1 MITTRN
7 LKVFWLAFCGFAA
20 SFTCEAQNTRGI
32 GVYPGAAEEFFG
44 PQLVAGDGY
53 RNLAR
58 GRMVYQSSSFDFN
71 MTAQLLTDG
80 IIAPPLTP
88 PRKGRGTRS
97 EERGR
102 RNGAAH
108 PVFLDVSTPDG
119 QLPQRQRESTI
130 DGNDWT
136 TSYVMGGD
144 TWLKY
149 AWHGATIEAD
159 KISLIGTV
167 AYRETEATDGYRIRV
182 AVSDDGK
189 RWRQVAT
196 VENGG
201 LPGKAS
207 RNRVNSDPNKNA
219 GNDELLPTRIV
230 EIDLPFTA
238 KQSFRQLRVELQMK
252 GAAYWAFTEIPI
264 TFEGRRVANLLPSSG
279 FTSAWMVQSD
289 RDEWACI
296 DLGAP
301 SEIDEIKLHWIEKPK
316 RFEIQISD
324 DGNNFTQL
332 TINNQRSLAEGKSN
346 SQFTNKNRLADQSK
360 FKIQNS
366 KLTARF
372 VRVFIPKNEKPQRV
386 ILSEV
391 EVMGRGGLV
400 AKPHKEVGWNSQKNP
415 PSLFGEG
422 KGEKLQ
428 FFLDG
433 GDWRLQRASEVTASG
448 ENISKQGFDASS
460 WTVATVP
467 ATVLMSYVNAGA
479 LPNPNYDDNLLT
491 ISESFF
497 NSNFWYRR
505 EFRVPQEM
513 RGQRVFLNFDGI
525 NWKANIWL
533 NGRKIDRIEGAFLR
547 GKTDVTR
554 YLNDGVNVLA
564 VEIEKC
570 ANPGGAKLKNEQTTD
585 FNGGILG
592 ADNPT
597 FHATVG
603 WDWISTIRGR
613 DIGIW
618 NDVYLT
624 STANDMTLSD
634 PLVSSRVAIDG
645 GDTLA
650 TMQPCVILKNYAE
663 TPITGTLHGWI
674 GDIKFEKTV
683 ALASG
688 EERQID
694 FHPADFPQLRDQKMQ
709 LWWPNGYGE
718 PNLYDAGFSFSSNTH
733 HPTSITYRAGIREMT
748 YAEVDTRLQIF
759 VNGQRFVPLGGN
771 WGFSE
776 NNLCYRG
783 REYDAAVRYHREMNL
798 NCIRNWVG
806 QIGDRE
812 FYEACDRHG
821 IMVWQDFWLANPVD
835 GPNPDDNEMFL
846 KNARDYVLRIR
857 QHPSIML
864 YCGRNEGY
872 PPKAIDDGLRQ
883 LVSEL
888 TGGTPN
894 TQHPTPMLYISSSA
908 DDGVSGHGPYWAIP
922 AKEYFEKQTGKLH
935 TERGMP
941 NIMTYEGLSRTLRPE
956 HLWPQNEFWG
966 QHDFT
971 QQGAQRGA
979 SFNSLISK
987 GFGEPKDACEFTTLA
1002 QWQNYD
1008 GYRAMYESTNHD
1020 RQGLLIWMSHPTWP
1034 SMVWQT
1040 YDYYFE
1046 PTAAYFGTKKA
1057 CEPLHVQ
1064 WNALTDS
1071 VEIVNRTAS
1080 EQKNLAVEARLF
1092 DKNGRELACED
1103 CIIDVKSDE
1112 TRPAMPIPSL
1122 TSLLSTEK
1130 VGFLRFSLRNEAVE
1144 LLSENTYI
1152 CAAETGNYQ
1161 ALKEL
1166 PQAELNI
1173 EKSALRHAENGT
1185 VSCTVTLENRGR
1197 VPAVML
1203 RLNLKAADGDQ
1214 ILPVIY
1220 SDNYFHLLPN
1230 EKRAIRIEWN
1240 RRDARGQQP
1249 IVEVS
1254 GYNVSLSNNRIE

>member
-1 MITTRN
+1 MKTSRKI
-7 LKVFWLAFCGFAA
+7 KVILFVFCAW
-20 SFTCEAQNTRGI
+20 AQCSTIQAQTTRGI

-53 RNLAR
+53 RNLAQ

-80 IIAPPLTP
+80 IIRGVKELGS
-88 PRKGRGTRS
+88 KGVKK
-97 EERGR
+97 
-102 RNGAAH
+102 NG
-108 PVFLDVSTPDG
+108 PVFLEVSTPDG

-136 TSYVMGGD
+136 TSYVMGDD
-144 TWLKY
+144 TWLQY
-149 AWHGATIEAD
+149 AWHGMAVEAD

-167 AYRETEATDGYRIRV
+167 AYRETDATDGYRIRV
-182 AVSDDGK
+182 VVSNDGK
-189 RWRQVAT
+189 RWQQVAT
-196 VENGG
+196 VKGDT
-201 LPGKAS
+201 LPGLRS
-207 RNRVNSDPNKNA
+207 RSMVNSDPNKNA
-219 GNDELLPTRIV
+219 GNDEMLPTRRLNI
-230 EIDLPFTA
+230 ELPFSKA
-238 KQSFRQLRVELQMK
+238 LNFNYLRVELQMK
-252 GAAYWAFTEIPI
+252 GAAYWAFTENPI
-264 TFEGRRVANLLPSSG
+264 TLGGRSANVLPSSG

-296 DLGAP
+296 DLGAK

-316 RFEIQISD
+316 KFEIQVSD
-324 DGNNFTQL
+324 DGKNFTQF
-332 TINNQRSLAEGKSN
+332 TINN
-346 SQFTNKNRLADQSK
+346 SQLTNKNRLADQST
-360 FKIQNS
+360 FKIQHS
-366 KLTARF
+366 KFARF
-372 VRVFIPKNEKPQRV
+372 VRIFIPQTGQKQRV

-400 AKPHKEVGWNSQKNP
+400 VKPHEEVGWNTQHPTPNTQHPQK
-415 PSLFGEG
+415 
-422 KGEKLQ
+422 

-433 GDWRLQRASEVTASG
+433 GDWRLQRASEVTAKGS
-448 ENISKQGFDASS
+448 EISRQGFDAKS

-479 LPNPNYDDNLLT
+479 LPNPNYDDNLLG

-525 NWKANIWL
+525 NWKADIWL
-533 NGRKIDRIEGAFLR
+533 NGQKIDRLEGAFLR

-585 FNGGILG
+585 FNGGVLG

-624 STANDMTLSD
+624 STANDVTLSD
-634 PLVSSRVAIDG
+634 PVVSSRVAIVG

-650 TMQPCVILKNYAE
+650 TMLPSVIVKNFSENALE
-663 TPITGTLHGWI
+663 GTLQGWI
-674 GDIKFEKTV
+674 GDIKFEKNV
-683 ALASG
+683 ALAAN
-688 EERQID
+688 EECEIN
-694 FHPADFPQLRDQKMQ
+694 FHPTDFPQLRDQKMK

-718 PNLYDAGFSFSSNTH
+718 PNLYDAGFTFSPNTH
-733 HPTSITYRAGIREMT
+733 HPSTITYQTGIREMT

-806 QIGDRE
+806 QTGDRE

-821 IMVWQDFWLANPVD
+821 IMIWQDFWLANPVD
-835 GPNPDDNEMFL
+835 GPNPDDDAMFL

-888 TGGTPN
+888 TGGN
-894 TQHPTPMLYISSSA
+894 TQHPTPNTYHPTPILYISSSA

-1064 WNALTDS
+1064 WNSLTNS

-1080 EQKNLAVEARLF
+1080 EQKFLTVEARLF

-1103 CIIDVKSDE
+1103 CVIDVKSDE
-1112 TRPAMPIPSL
+1112 TRPAMPIPNL
-1122 TSLLSTEK
+1122 KSLLATEK
-1130 VGFLRFSLRNEAVE
+1130 VGFLRLRLTNAANET
-1144 LLSENTYI
+1144 LSGNTYI
-1152 CAAETGNYQ
+1152 CGAETGNYQ

-1173 EKSALRHAENGT
+1173 EKSALRQTENGT
-1185 VSCTVTLENRGR
+1185 VSCTVTLENRGQ

-1203 RLNLKAADGDQ
+1203 RLNLKAADDDQ

-1230 EKRAIRIEWN
+1230 EKRSVEIEWN
-1240 RRDARGQQP
+1240 RRDARGQQAV
-1249 IVEVS
+1249 VEVS

>member
-1 MITTRN
+1 MKTSRKI
-7 LKVFWLAFCGFAA
+7 KVFLFVFCAW
-20 SFTCEAQNTRGI
+20 AQCSTIQAQTTRGI

-53 RNLAR
+53 RNLAQ

-80 IIAPPLTP
+80 IIQGVKELGS
-88 PRKGRGTRS
+88 KGVKKTD
-97 EERGR
+97 
-102 RNGAAH
+102 
-108 PVFLDVSTPDG
+108 PVFLEVSTPDG

-136 TSYVMGGD
+136 TSYVMGDD
-144 TWLKY
+144 TWLQY
-149 AWHGATIEAD
+149 AWHGMAVEAD
-159 KISLIGTV
+159 KIGLIGTV
-167 AYRETEATDGYRIRV
+167 AYRETDATDGYRIRV
-182 AVSDDGK
+182 VVSNDGK
-189 RWRQVAT
+189 RWQQVAT
-196 VENGG
+196 VKGDT
-201 LPGKAS
+201 LPGLRS
-207 RNRVNSDPNKNA
+207 RSMVNSDPNKNA
-219 GNDELLPTRIV
+219 GNDEMLPTRRLN
-230 EIDLPFTA
+230 IDLPFSKA
-238 KQSFRQLRVELQMK
+238 LKFNYLRVELQMK
-252 GAAYWAFTEIPI
+252 GAAYWAFTENPI
-264 TFEGRRVANLLPSSG
+264 TLSGRSANVLPSSG

-296 DLGAP
+296 DLGAK
-301 SEIDEIKLHWIEKPK
+301 SEIGKIKLHWIEKPK
-316 RFEIQISD
+316 QFEVQLSD
-324 DGNNFTQL
+324 DGINFTQF
-332 TINNQRSLAEGKSN
+332 TIHN
-346 SQFTNKNRLADQSK
+346 SQFTKNNRLADQST

-366 KLTARF
+366 KQTARF
-372 VRVFIPKNEKPQRV
+372 VRVYIPKGEKTQRV

-400 AKPHKEVGWNSQKNP
+400 AKPHAEVGWNHHPQK
-415 PSLFGEG
+415 
-422 KGEKLQ
+422 

-433 GDWRLQRASEVTASG
+433 GDWRLQRASEVSATG

-479 LPNPNYDDNLLT
+479 LPNPNYDDNLLG

-525 NWKANIWL
+525 NWKADIWL

-585 FNGGILG
+585 FNGGVLG

-624 STANDMTLSD
+624 STANDVTLSD
-634 PLVSSRVAIDG
+634 PLVSSRVAINDG

-663 TPITGTLHGWI
+663 TPITGTLKGWI

-683 ALASG
+683 ALAGG

-694 FHPADFPQLRDQKMQ
+694 FHPADFPQLRDQKMK

-718 PNLYDAGFSFSSNTH
+718 PHLYNAGFSFSTASNPNHSQKEKTVNSQLS
-733 HPTSITYRAGIREMT
+733 TVNYKVGIREMT

-812 FYEACDRHG
+812 FYEACDHHG

-888 TGGTPN
+888 NGEKIIAQQPS
-894 TQHPTPMLYISSSA
+894 PMLYISSSA

-941 NIMTYEGLSRTLRPE
+941 NMMTYEGLSRTLRPE

-979 SFNSLISK
+979 SFNALISK
-987 GFGEPKDACEFTTLA
+987 GFGQPKDAREFTTLA

-1080 EQKNLAVEARLF
+1080 EQKFLTVEARLF

-1103 CIIDVKSDE
+1103 CVIDVKFDE

-1122 TSLLSTEK
+1122 SRLLSTEK
-1130 VGFLRFSLRNEAVE
+1130 VGFLRLRMTNSNAE

-1173 EKSALRHAENGT
+1173 EKSTLRHTENGT

-1230 EKRAIRIEWN
+1230 EKRSICISWN
-1240 RRDARGQQP
+1240 RRDARDLQP
-1249 IVEVS
+1249 VVEVS